1 MIQVG
6 PRALS
11 LLLVAVLLS
20 LLAPRAAL
28 GNASLSAGALDDQV
42 SPQESQEECSPEVE
56 SWTASRLEETDRCEC
71 GTLASGS
78 LLAAKG
84 GGKGLTTPG
93 KFFGGK
99 TAKDAGEA
107 LGKKFGPPRSSRP
120 GADTFYNP
128 KSGRSYNVYTDPAH
142 GPPHVDIRTRGPVPD
157 RKVPL
162 GGGN

>member
-1 MIQVG
+1 MRSRWPIL
-6 PRALS
+6 ALLCVLAS
-11 LLLVAVLLS
+11 LLV
-20 LLAPRAAL
+20 P
-28 GNASLSAGALDDQV
+28 GTASAHSVAGAENRVWAFNLAEQV
-42 SPQESQEECSPEVE
+42 HVAGAATLTLELHQGCELAEYGC
-56 SWTASRLEETDRCEC
+56 AS
-71 GTLASGS
+71 AS

-84 GGKGLTTPG
+84 GGKGITTPG